1 VPKQNH
7 SKLLRKIAQVA
18 ITAPTPPIAV
28 PSQKPGRRPIRA
40 ISSAAGIVA
49 AMTPACC
56 TAIGRVDNAL
66 SGVSMLPTI
75 APVSPTML
83 PPVMDSAWQPAS
95 ISTVRRVLVSIRRAA
110 SRGRLSRRRHP
121 RS

>member
-1 VPKQNH
+1 MPKQNH
-7 SKLLRKIAQVA
+7 SKLPRKIAQVA

-40 ISSAAGIVA
+40 ISSAIGIVA

-83 PPVMDSAWQPAS
+83 PPVMDNA
-95 ISTVRRVLVSIRRAA
+95 
-110 SRGRLSRRRHP
+110 
-121 RS
+121 